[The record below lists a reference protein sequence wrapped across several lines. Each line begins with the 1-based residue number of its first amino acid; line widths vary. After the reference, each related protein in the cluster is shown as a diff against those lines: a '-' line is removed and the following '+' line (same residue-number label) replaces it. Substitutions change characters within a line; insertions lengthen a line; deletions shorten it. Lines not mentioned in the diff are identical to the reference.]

1 MKIAFV
7 GFRHGH
13 IWSLYN
19 SAVESTDIEI
29 AGRYEE
35 DDVAR
40 VVAEEITGKG
50 FEFNSYDEI
59 LDDTSIEIIAIGDYY
74 SKRGNLIIEA
84 LKSGKHVICDKPI
97 CTDVNELDEIEFLS
111 KEKGLKVLCLL
122 DLRYMDQVKVVKE
135 LIQDNV
141 IGKVHNVSFTG
152 QHFLNYGNRPN
163 WYFEDGKHGGTIN
176 DIAIHGVDLLRYLL
190 NKDFTETCFA
200 KMWNAFATEK
210 PDFMDC
216 AQFIAKMGDITVNAD
231 VSYAAPSYNRL
242 PTYWRFELW
251 GSKGLIT
258 FCANEDK
265 VYIYTDEK
273 KVIECNNGKP
283 EYIRDMILECNGTET
298 ILSRNNIL
306 ESQRQVLKIQ
316 MATV

>member
-97 CTDVNELDEIEFLS
+97 CTDVNELDF
-111 KEKGLKVLCLL
+111 K
-122 DLRYMDQVKVVKE
+122 
-135 LIQDNV
+135 
-141 IGKVHNVSFTG
+141 
-152 QHFLNYGNRPN
+152 
-163 WYFEDGKHGGTIN
+163 
-176 DIAIHGVDLLRYLL
+176 
-190 NKDFTETCFA
+190 
-200 KMWNAFATEK
+200 
-210 PDFMDC
+210 
-216 AQFIAKMGDITVNAD
+216 
-231 VSYAAPSYNRL
+231 
-242 PTYWRFELW
+242 
-251 GSKGLIT
+251 
-258 FCANEDK
+258 
-265 VYIYTDEK
+265 
-273 KVIECNNGKP
+273 
-283 EYIRDMILECNGTET
+283 
-298 ILSRNNIL
+298 
-306 ESQRQVLKIQ
+306 
-316 MATV
+316 